1 MKTLMSFAAAIATVT
16 TLMLSSSNPV
26 AAGSPAGSYSN
37 CSRPTWGPV
46 GPKKKYYGTSN
57 ICTTRTIGPKEKAR
71 KR

>member
-1 MKTLMSFAAAIATVT
+1 MKTFISFAATIATVT
-16 TLMLSSSNPV
+16 TLMLTSSPPA

-57 ICTTRTIGPKEKAR
+57 ICTTRTAPIKR
-71 KR
+71 KKV